1 MRRNRGRNR
10 PGLSVFAPPGGVGA
24 QLASVGACGATG
36 GAEARSHERAA
47 RAAKARGCCAAR
59 PRRRASLTGAG
70 PGLHAKRWGVG
81 GVREIIREDCWT
93 RAAGGQ
99 TLGRPAYCRGIP
111 CLLPNAAPCTRHGWR
126 AFGVV
131 RSTSLCHTHTVA
143 AVSLGDRA
151 RRRAFVLHHRLFDG
165 VQGFALDG
173 HQAPSPPCCRR
184 HDLCLALIPDR
195 SCVGLSPGKIRK
207 IKYLRQ

>member
-36 GAEARSHERAA
+36 GADARSHERAA

-59 PRRRASLTGAG
+59 PRRRASLAGAG
-70 PGLHAKRWGVG
+70 PGLHAMRWGVG

-93 RAAGGQ
+93 QAAGGQ
-99 TLGRPAYCRGIP
+99 TLGRPACCRGIP
-111 CLLPNAAPCTRHGWR
+111 CLLPNATPYTKARWARIRRGSFYIALPHTLKGRRVTWGQGPPP
-126 AFGVV
+126 GV
-131 RSTSLCHTHTVA
+131 CVA
-143 AVSLGDRA
+143 SP
-151 RRRAFVLHHRLFDG
+151 FVDG

-173 HQAPSPPCCRR
+173 HQAPSPPRCRR
-184 HDLCLALIPDR
+184 PGLCLALISEP
-195 SCVGLSPGKIRK
+195 P
-207 IKYLRQ
+207 